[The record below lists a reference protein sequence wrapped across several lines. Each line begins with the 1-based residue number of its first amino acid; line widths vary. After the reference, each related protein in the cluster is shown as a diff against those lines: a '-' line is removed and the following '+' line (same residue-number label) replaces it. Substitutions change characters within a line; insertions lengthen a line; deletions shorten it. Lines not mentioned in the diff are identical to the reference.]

1 MTRAELERLTKAELI
16 DLVLSQAAQTEQLVQ
31 RLLELEERFA
41 EQERRSH
48 RGSAPFSR
56 PEDKRKKKR
65 DKPGRKGGHKG
76 AHKARPSDDEITNH
90 IEVLLETCPHCG
102 ERLPPETA
110 RRLEQTIIE
119 PPAAKPE
126 MTRLVT
132 WRNHCRQCGEKV
144 ASSHPLQVSTAGG
157 AAGTHLGPQALG
169 VAASLNKELGLTTRK
184 TCEVM
189 AKLLGLDITPGGVS
203 QAQARIAARMK
214 AEYDA
219 LLGTVKSRTALHT
232 DETSWYVGD
241 PGHSLWV
248 LTNEAGTYYRIVP
261 SRTKAAAI
269 ELLGDY
275 KGVLVS
281 DCLNLY
287 DNLTP
292 VQHKCYAHHLK
303 VIGAALDGPTARG
316 SPYLRDVKS
325 LLQAAMVLGQERE
338 SLAPEQMQK
347 MREGLEANAD
357 RLLGTPR
364 VAENRSDPVAV
375 ACAMAEEKVRLRLAK
390 QRDHLF
396 TFLDHDG
403 VDATNNLAERQLRP
417 AVISRKLS
425 CGNKTREGADVW
437 EILAS
442 LAATAR
448 QKGDNFSARVAT
460 AMTLKNQ
467 IQNASR

>member
-1 MTRAELERLTKAELI
+1 MTRDDLDRLTKTELL
-16 DLVLSQAAQTEQLVQ
+16 DLVLSQAAQIEQLVQ
-31 RLLELEERFA
+31 RLDELEGRLA

-56 PEDKRKKKR
+56 PEDKRKKKPR
-65 DKPGRKGGHKG
+65 KPGRKGGHKG
-76 AHKARPSDDEITNH
+76 THKARPSDDEIANH
-90 IEVLLETCPHCG
+90 IDVPLETCPQCG
-102 ERLPPETA
+102 EPLSPETA

-119 PPAAKPE
+119 PPAAEPE

-132 WRNHCRQCGEKV
+132 WRNHCCRCGCDV

-157 AAGTHLGPQALG
+157 AAATHLGPRALG

-189 AKLLGLDITPGGVS
+189 KKLLGIGVTPGGVS
-203 QAQARIAARMK
+203 QAHARIAARMK
-214 AEYDA
+214 ANYDA
-219 LLGTVKSRTALHT
+219 LLGTVKNHNTLHT

-287 DNLTP
+287 DDLTP

-325 LLQAAMVLGQERE
+325 LLKAAMALEQERE
-338 SLAPEQMQK
+338 SLASAQVHK
-347 MREGLEANAD
+347 MRERLEINAD

-364 VAENRSDPVAV
+364 VADDRSDPVAV
-375 ACAMAEEKVRLRLAK
+375 ACAMAEEKIRLRLAK

-425 CGNKTREGADVW
+425 CGNKTRAGADVW

-448 QKGDNFSARVAT
+448 QKGECFSIKVAS
-460 AMTLKNQ
+460 AMTLN
-467 IQNASR
+467 NNSPNTCR